1 MFSLGR
7 RWRDGEVHRRLRALR
22 APWRPAPEAQA
33 EGASGALVAAEG
45 WRAADGLAAHG
56 AVEGEDAVEQRCAA
70 GAGAA
75 EVDMA
80 FWSLDN
86 DE

>member
-56 AVEGEDAVEQRCAA
+56 AGEGAFEQRGTA
-70 GAGAA
+70 GGGRHQPARDLKRYA
-75 EVDMA
+75 
-80 FWSLDN
+80 
-86 DE
+86 